1 MRCQPPLSM
10 AAWFLIILF
19 LSESGFVQQAE
30 IAILHRRLE
39 LGKEQYL
46 QLETQYHDA
55 QRQLAME
62 GQHSARKKES
72 FQDSLDAANQTVREL
87 QSQCKSLEEL
97 LASEQGDARRRLQE
111 HEEVVAGL
119 KRANKEATTRSSGL
133 EEKLHKLELTLTSER
148 VNTTH
153 LREVNE
159 NLEVKLQSA
168 SEKLSATTEELE
180 AVTVRH
186 QKQIAELR
194 QQLKESEAHRRAL
207 SDREGASQRELTA
220 CLRAAEDTNRLL
232 REDLASVATEVGE
245 ECVYL
250 CDDWLVSGV
259 HYVALGPA

>member
-1 MRCQPPLSM
+1 
-10 AAWFLIILF
+10 
-19 LSESGFVQQAE
+19 
-30 IAILHRRLE
+30 
-39 LGKEQYL
+39 
-46 QLETQYHDA
+46 
-55 QRQLAME
+55 ME

-148 VNTTH
+148 VNATH

-220 CLRAAEDTNRLL
+220 SLRAAEDTNRLL
-232 REDLASVATEVGE
+232 REDLASIATEVGE
-245 ECVYL
+245 E
-250 CDDWLVSGV
+250 
-259 HYVALGPA
+259 

>member
-1 MRCQPPLSM
+1 
-10 AAWFLIILF
+10 
-19 LSESGFVQQAE
+19 
-30 IAILHRRLE
+30 
-39 LGKEQYL
+39 
-46 QLETQYHDA
+46 
-55 QRQLAME
+55 ME

-119 KRANKEATTRSSGL
+119 KRIIKEATTRSSGL

-159 NLEVKLQSA
+159 NLEMKLQST
-168 SEKLSATTEELE
+168 SEKLTATTEELE

-186 QKQIAELR
+186 QKQIVELR
-194 QQLKESEAHRRAL
+194 QQLKESEVHRRAL

-220 CLRAAEDTNRLL
+220 SLRAAEDTNRLL
-232 REDLASVATEVGE
+232 REDLASIATEVGKRLAYGGVL
-245 ECVYL
+245 CVIRVSIGWYPK
-250 CDDWLVSGV
+250 CAMFSFITRTAPPYRPDCFHALVVLSWSSPV
-259 HYVALGPA
+259 DHVFVLSALYSVRTKPERRTSD